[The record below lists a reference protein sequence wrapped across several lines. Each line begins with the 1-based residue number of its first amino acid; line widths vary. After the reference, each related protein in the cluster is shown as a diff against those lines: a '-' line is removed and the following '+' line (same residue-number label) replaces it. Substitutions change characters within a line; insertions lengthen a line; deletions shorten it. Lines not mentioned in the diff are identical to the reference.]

1 MFKYDVSIV
10 VAVYNND
17 RYLKDCIESVLKQTH
32 NVKRIQLILV
42 NDGSTDKSL
51 EICKEYEKNNE
62 NILVI
67 DKENGGVSSARNA
80 GIKKAEGKY
89 IIILDS
95 DDTISKNTVKSLFD
109 FFEKYYDEVDLVTYK
124 IVFNKDGKKEESKRY
139 EKFDKGTNIYDIE
152 KYIYLNQSN
161 VNIIFKNLL
170 EENTLYDEK
179 MKLAEDQKFDT
190 EIMMK
195 KKRIGFVEEAIYYY
209 RKHGDSVSKTE
220 NNPYYCFDDIMQYNE
235 EMIDKYLKSGEKN
248 RYIQSLI
255 LNTLIWRLKADELYP
270 YSYEEEKFNKAVD
283 RIKNLLK
290 YIERETIIQY
300 EQMHILH
307 KTYFLKM
314 KGAKFKVDFE
324 EDGSYKIYCDNKLL
338 HESDKIKLVLNRFKI
353 NENKI
358 KIYGYL
364 QTPIYEILDKRPEI
378 YLKYKDSEGKT
389 FKKKIDKIFES
400 NMSYFKSKIKTNKL
414 YAFETEI
421 NLNEISKFLFLVNE
435 NGIEINTLVAFSKW
449 CPYNKIIK
457 RYKFERKKDFIV
469 YNVKSNKNPYQFYL
483 LKKNFINKFKYE
495 LGNIRRYK
503 NPKVLFL
510 RNLGKKRKKRIWLYT
525 DRVGTIDNGLYQFK
539 NDIKKEDGIDRYY
552 IYDGDENI
560 YLKNIDEEYHKY
572 LIKYGSLKHKI
583 LFLRSEKILSSHS
596 TLHEYCPLDDTEF
609 KKYRDLMK
617 YDLIYLQHGI
627 LHANLVKLYSKDY
640 TEIEKIIV
648 SSNFEEN
655 NFISKYN
662 YDKENIIKVGMPR
675 LQEEAKHKLK
685 NGEAK
690 NKILFAPSWRAYLI
704 SEPVNGVRRLKTSM
718 FLKSKYYKEMNE
730 FLNSEKLINLLKENN
745 LELDFQI
752 HPIFREYQKYFKL
765 SDDRIKIVKNTNISD
780 YKILITDFS
789 SFQFDF
795 VALKRPIIYFMPDME
810 EFKAGLHS
818 YRELDLPYEKAFGKL
833 TMDQEDLINKLE
845 EIINNNCTDD
855 EEYLNREKEF
865 FIDFSNSQE
874 KLYNELI
881 ED

>member
-1 MFKYDVSIV
+1 M
-10 VAVYNND
+10 
-17 RYLKDCIESVLKQTH
+17 
-32 NVKRIQLILV
+32 
-42 NDGSTDKSL
+42 
-51 EICKEYEKNNE
+51 
-62 NILVI
+62 
-67 DKENGGVSSARNA
+67 
-80 GIKKAEGKY
+80 
-89 IIILDS
+89 ILDS
-95 DDTISKNTVKSLFD
+95 DDTISKNAVKSLFD
-109 FFEKYYDEVDLVTYK
+109 FFEKHYDEVDLVTYPM
-124 IVFNKDGKKEESKRY
+124 INIGLKETKEHFRY
-139 EKFDKGTNIYDIE
+139 EYFDKGTGVYDLNEYPYIAQANINIITKNKDNNNTLFNCEMPFNEDEEYNTRILMEKLKIGYVKEAKYYYIKTNQSSAINNNILIYHYFEKMVKYYLGLVKEYYDKNVP
-152 KYIYLNQSN
+152 KYI
-161 VNIIFKNLL
+161 
-170 EENTLYDEK
+170 
-179 MKLAEDQKFDT
+179 
-190 EIMMK
+190 
-195 KKRIGFVEEAIYYY
+195 
-209 RKHGDSVSKTE
+209 
-220 NNPYYCFDDIMQYNE
+220 QY
-235 EMIDKYLKSGEKN
+235 
-248 RYIQSLI
+248 LI
-255 LNTLIWRLKADELYP
+255 LNNFRWRITGDKLFPYHLKN
-270 YSYEEEKFNKAVD
+270 EKFDEA
-283 RIKNLLK
+283 IKELNELAK
-290 YIERETIIQY
+290 SIDSEIIINY
-300 EQMHILH
+300 SKMHLLH
-307 KTYFLKM
+307 KVFLLKM

-338 HESDKIKLVLNRFKI
+338 HESDKIRLVLNRFKI
-353 NENKI
+353 NEDKI

-364 QTPIYEILDKRPEI
+364 QTLIYEILDKRPEI

-421 NLNEISKFLFLVNE
+421 NLNEISKFLFIVDE
-435 NGIEINTLVAFSKW
+435 KGIEINTLVAFSKW

-469 YNVKSNKNPYQFYL
+469 YNIKSNKNPYQFYL

-510 RNLGKKRKKRIWLYT
+510 RDLGKKRKKRIWLYT

-881 ED
+881 EN